1 MVQHPLHTVKILL
14 ETKLAGRQPSWQLF
28 QATQSI
34 SCFPTQV
41 ILNPSTF
48 INGSIQINFLGLIH
62 QSTKQIKQ
70 TDLLIHVVNKVSQN
84 LKILATASALS
95 LHLDTPL
102 VSISKFYVALFLSY
116 RIQERF
122 WNFDLQPLTL
132 RSSSLLFSWG
142 VKKKQKHTY
151 LWFYYNNNQMYP
163 PWKLIETVENQ
174 ICACFKPATR
184 LAHMSLALWGEG

>member
-142 VKKKQKHTY
+142 VKKNKNTHTY
-151 LWFYYNNNQMYP
+151 DFTTIITRCTHP
-163 PWKLIETVENQ
+163 EN
-174 ICACFKPATR
+174 
-184 LAHMSLALWGEG
+184 

>member
-1 MVQHPLHTVKILL
+1 MVPHPLHTIKILQ

-48 INGSIQINFLGLIH
+48 INGSIQSLDMINFLGLIH

-70 TDLLIHVVNKVSQN
+70 TDLLIHIVNKVSQN

-95 LHLDTPL
+95 LHLDTPM
-102 VSISKFYVALFLSY
+102 VSISKFYVPSFLSY

-122 WNFDLQPLTL
+122 WKLDLQPLTL

-142 VKKKQKHTY
+142 VKTPKTKHIPMI
-151 LWFYYNNNQMYP
+151 LLQ
-163 PWKLIETVENQ
+163 
-174 ICACFKPATR
+174 
-184 LAHMSLALWGEG
+184 